1 MHIFVQLNV
10 TEMNTRQ
17 LYITMFLLM
26 VLWIIFQRNN
36 RNDERAIPVVN
47 EKEQL
52 LYKGGPLLE
61 DVLKRKSGQKYP
73 IGLTLSG
80 GGIKSLC
87 HVGVLKALEEEGFRP
102 DIISGVSAG
111 AVVAALYADG
121 YTPDSILSLIQN
133 VRYTEFFRLEVP
145 HGGLFTLTGFKE
157 YLDTLLHATTF
168 EELKIP
174 IRVVATDLDGGRS
187 VVFEK
192 GPLLD
197 ALVATCSV
205 PILFSPYMINGVN
218 YVDGGVLMN
227 LPASVIRSDCNYL
240 IGVSV
245 GPLDTHPYEKSITN
259 IALRSYKFLFRS
271 STKYDKELCDML
283 IEPASIA
290 HYKGSD
296 VMQEEVIFQIGYLET
311 KRMLQEQRI
320 LKASSKIK

>member
-1 MHIFVQLNV
+1 
-10 TEMNTRQ
+10 MNTRQ

-36 RNDERAIPVVN
+36 GKSERFVPFAN
-47 EKEQL
+47 ETEQQ
-52 LYKGGPLLE
+52 LYNESLFPENIKNL
-61 DVLKRKSGQKYP
+61 KSGRKYP

-87 HVGVLKALEEEGFRP
+87 HVGVLKALEEEGFKP

-133 VRYTEFFRLEVP
+133 VKYTEFFRLEVP

-205 PILFSPYMINGVN
+205 PILFNPYMINGVN
-218 YVDGGVLMN
+218 YVDGGVLKN

-245 GPLDTHPYEKSITN
+245 GPLDTQPYEKSITN

-271 STKYDKELCDML
+271 NSKYDKELCNML

-290 HYKGSD
+290 QYNGGD
-296 VMQEEVIFQIGYLET
+296 VMQEKEIFQLGYSET
-311 KRMLQEQRI
+311 KRMLQDVRM
-320 LKASSKIK
+320 KKVKNKK

>member
-1 MHIFVQLNV
+1 
-10 TEMNTRQ
+10 MNTRQ

-26 VLWIIFQRNN
+26 VLWVIFQRNN
-36 RNDERAIPVVN
+36 GKSDSVVPFVS
-47 EKEQL
+47 E
-52 LYKGGPLLE
+52 
-61 DVLKRKSGQKYP
+61 SGQQLYNEGLFPEKIKNPKFGKKYP
-73 IGLTLSG
+73 IGLALSG

-87 HVGVLKALEEEGFRP
+87 HVGVLKALEEEGLKP

-121 YTPDSILSLIQN
+121 YTPDSILSLIHN
-133 VRYTEFFRLEVP
+133 VKYAEFFRLEVP

-205 PILFSPYMINGVN
+205 PILFNPYMINGVN
-218 YVDGGVLMN
+218 YVDGGVLKN
-227 LPASVIRSDCNYL
+227 LPASVLRSDCNYL

-245 GPLDTHPYEKSITN
+245 GPLDTQPYEKSITN

-271 STKYDKELCDML
+271 NSKYDKELCNML
-283 IEPASIA
+283 IEPASIGK
-290 HYKGSD
+290 YNGGD
-296 VMQEEVIFQIGYLET
+296 VMQEKEIFQLGYSET
-311 KRMLQEQRI
+311 KRMLQEVRM
-320 LKASSKIK
+320 KKVKNKK